1 MSPSRE
7 KTEAGEKT
15 EAREKTEAEKNEG
28 GKKTEASEKT
38 AGQPETENPRG
49 PLLDASTPGL
59 RMEARVTSTTW
70 EIGLSATVQD
80 FTPGE
85 VILLL
90 DDQLTEGTH
99 VTIQLTTCSFD
110 GVILFCSPIGS
121 HFETH
126 VSFDDVDAT
135 GLRRTPRFPVS
146 IPARVF
152 SSAID
157 APMEGKI
164 VDVSGEGL
172 GIELPGPL
180 PKQSNIAVQSEEN
193 IALGVVRH
201 CRELSPGLFRAGV
214 HLHHIVRKD
223 PDLEKASAES
233 GWMNKL
239 GARFGRRKTE
249 RPKGWS

>member
-7 KTEAGEKT
+7 KSELPPEKT
-15 EAREKTEAEKNEG
+15 EPPDETEG
-28 GKKTEASEKT
+28 R
-38 AGQPETENPRG
+38 QPESTQSSAERKAARG
-49 PLLDASTPGL
+49 LQ
-59 RMEARVTSTTW
+59 MEARVTAPTW
-70 EIGLSATVQD
+70 EIGLSAVVQD

-90 DDQLTEGTH
+90 EDQIAAGTR
-99 VTIQLTTCSFD
+99 VTIQLNTASFTGD
-110 GVILFCSPIGS
+110 ILFCAPSGS
-121 HFETH
+121 RYEAH

-135 GLRRTPRFPVS
+135 GLRRTPRFPVK

-152 SSAID
+152 SATSD
-157 APMEGKI
+157 GPLEGTI

-172 GIELPGPL
+172 GIELAVTL
-180 PKQSNIAVQSEEN
+180 PMHTNIAVQSEEN

-201 CRELSPGLFRAGV
+201 CRTLSSGLFRAGV
-214 HLHHIVRKD
+214 QLHHIVRKD
-223 PDLEKASAES
+223 PELEKASAES

-239 GARFGRRKTE
+239 GARFGRKKSE